1 MAEQKDYLR
10 IGKISSFNYPNGT
23 ARVTYE
29 DKDQSTTVE
38 MPFIS
43 YQYWMPAVGDQVL
56 VAHLSTGT
64 SAAVILGPVWHDG
77 MRPDEG
83 FEGLYKKEYAN
94 RPGKAGER
102 YDAKDEAYNQSVTGT
117 MDINSTEAWTV
128 TVKEATVLQ
137 LDPDG
142 NITMI
147 AAKSATIT
155 IGSSVVQLNGDGT
168 ISVDA
173 PTKIAVTTP
182 TFRLDGNLE
191 VTGDVTAGSAK
202 ISLVNHTH
210 TGDSGG
216 STSKPK

>member
-1 MAEQKDYLR
+1 MEENKDYLR

-29 DKDQSTTVE
+29 DKDQSTTTE
-38 MPFIS
+38 MAFIA
-43 YQYWMPAVGDQVL
+43 YEYWMPKVGDQVL

-64 SAAVILGPVWHDG
+64 SAAIVLGPVWHDG
-77 MRPDEG
+77 YRPTEG

-102 YDAKDEAYNQSVTGT
+102 YDAKGEAYNQSVTGT

-128 TVKEATVLQ
+128 TVNEATALQ

-155 IGSSVVQLNGDGT
+155 IGSSVVQLQSDGT
-168 ISVDA
+168 IDIKA
-173 PTKIAVTTP
+173 PSKVNVTTSKMNIEAP
-182 TFRLDGNLE
+182 SGTLLKGNLA
-191 VTGDVTAGSAK
+191 VDGSITATGAITAF
-202 ISLVNHTH
+202 
-210 TGDSGG
+210 TG
-216 STSKPK
+216 

>member
-1 MAEQKDYLR
+1 MAESKDYLR

-29 DKDQSTTVE
+29 DKDQSTTTE
-38 MPFIS
+38 MPFIA
-43 YQYWMPAVGDQVL
+43 YEYWMPKVGDQVL

-94 RPGKAGER
+94 RPGTAGER
-102 YDAKDEAYNQSVTGT
+102 YDAKGEAYNQTVTGT
-117 MDINSTEAWTV
+117 MDINSMEAWTI
-128 TVKEATVLQ
+128 TVNEATVLQ

-147 AAKSATIT
+147 AAESATIT
-155 IGSSVVQLNGDGT
+155 IGSSMVQLKSDGT
-168 ISVDA
+168 VDIKA
-173 PTKIAVTTP
+173 PFKVKVTTGKMDIEAP
-182 TFRLDGNLE
+182 SGTSLKGNLAVDGNITA
-191 VTGDVTAGSAK
+191 TGT
-202 ISLVNHTH
+202 IT
-210 TGDSGG
+210 
-216 STSKPK
+216 P

>member
-43 YQYWMPAVGDQVL
+43 YEYWMPAVGDQVL

-102 YDAKDEAYNQSVTGT
+102 YDATDEAYNQSVTGT

-128 TVKEATVLQ
+128 TVNEATVLQ
-137 LDPDG
+137 LDPEG
-142 NITMI
+142 NVTMI
-147 AAKSATIT
+147 AAESATFT
-155 IGSSVVQLNGDGT
+155 IGSSSVQLKGDGT
-168 ISVDA
+168 VEIKA
-173 PTKIAVTTP
+173 PTKTKVTTP
-182 TFRLDGNLE
+182 TFEINGNLK
-191 VTGDVTAGSAK
+191 VSGTIT
-202 ISLVNHTH
+202 
-210 TGDSGG
+210 SGG
-216 STSKPK
+216 